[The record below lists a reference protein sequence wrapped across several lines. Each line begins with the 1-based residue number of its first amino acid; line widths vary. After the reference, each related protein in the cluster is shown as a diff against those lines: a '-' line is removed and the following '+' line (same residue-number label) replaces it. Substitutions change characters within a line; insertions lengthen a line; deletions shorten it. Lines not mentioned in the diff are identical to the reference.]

1 MENPEV
7 KTELSVLLKNESAL
21 LDKIICEQETL
32 HECVLKRQ
40 WLLLEESLSKLN
52 EMSETFAQL
61 DKKREELSDGFAAR
75 DFELSALKAEVKSK
89 LLKSKLENRVLSE
102 YIVTTRQFLQG
113 VFDDVLPERRN
124 VTYTRYGKLIKPEL
138 HNVVVDQII

>member
-21 LDKIICEQETL
+21 LDKIICDQKTL

-61 DKKREELSDGFAAR
+61 DKKREELSAGFNKG
-75 DFELSALKAEVKSK
+75 DFELSSLKAEVKSK

>member
-21 LDKIICEQETL
+21 LDKIICEQKTL

-61 DKKREELSDGFAAR
+61 DKKREELSAGFNKG

>member
-21 LDKIICEQETL
+21 LDKIICEQKTL

-75 DFELSALKAEVKSK
+75 NFELSALKAEVKSK

>member
-21 LDKIICEQETL
+21 LDKIICEQKTL

>member
-21 LDKIICEQETL
+21 LDKIICEQKTL

-61 DKKREELSDGFAAR
+61 DKKREELSAGFNKG
-75 DFELSALKAEVKSK
+75 DFELSSLKAEVKSK